1 MAQLG
6 VWLVL
11 SAAVVRKDR
20 PSIFIFF
27 KTIIWDRYN
36 WRKLLQQPCHVF
48 NISFEVVVVIVV
60 VVVIIVV
67 VIVIVV
73 IVFVI

>member
-36 WRKLLQQPCHVF
+36 WCKLLQQPCHVV
-48 NISFEVVVVIVV
+48 NISFEVVVVIV